1 MQDMTQ
7 QEHQEAG
14 AHREGTVARHTFK
27 SGPSASGVALPA
39 GKGPDGHSG
48 EEARDASA
56 ASRPP
61 AAVRS
66 TDGIAARTKQVRQAP
81 RARFPW
87 ELAPFEFRYSL
98 CRKSGP
104 SRHHGRCC
112 PAHQVAAGTTHEA
125 SLPNLASTIA
135 GAPSELPDSD
145 MEMTAQESELR
156 APTPE
161 ETTAAAGRPE
171 PTSPLTGGP
180 SAAALRGEGVGSSE
194 AGHSSPPTPTA
205 GDMSDEEWQ
214 CVICLEPVLGWK
226 AAQCWAGSVSSVC
239 PCCAV
244 ISRNHDGALRE
255 ASPLATGDT
264 TPSGEAHTYQL
275 TEARAYQLAQL
286 SGLPWA
292 VASCSRSW

>member
-1 MQDMTQ
+1 VCLRKFASSSLGFSSLPHASAMSHVWGSWSSWQGSRSWRQWPGSSSWSQWQGSPYYSSDWHSSQVVVSAASATYYEANMQDMTQ

-14 AHREGTVARHTFK
+14 AHREATVAHHTFK
-27 SGPSASGVALPA
+27 SGPSTSGVALPA

-66 TDGIAARTKQVRQAP
+66 TDGIAAHTKQVLQAP

-87 ELAPFEFRYSL
+87 ELAPFEFRYHL

-112 PAHQVAAGTTHEA
+112 PAYQVAAGTTHEA

-194 AGHSSPPTPTA
+194 AGHSSPP
-205 GDMSDEEWQ
+205 
-214 CVICLEPVLGWK
+214 
-226 AAQCWAGSVSSVC
+226 
-239 PCCAV
+239 
-244 ISRNHDGALRE
+244 
-255 ASPLATGDT
+255 PLQQVT
-264 TPSGEAHTYQL
+264 
-275 TEARAYQLAQL
+275 
-286 SGLPWA
+286 
-292 VASCSRSW
+292 